1 MRLVLC
7 DDNRLLCEALD
18 SMLQAHGHQVLAIA
32 TSVTD
37 GIAAI
42 AAHEPDACVLELR
55 LTDGTGLNAVRA
67 IRGSHPDVKVV
78 VLSSHDDPAAL
89 AETKKIGVA
98 GFLRKDLKVD
108 TILAALDVIAAGG
121 TTFGPEYSGLANWRT
136 PAPHHKHFLGT
147 LTPREM
153 QVLRRIVAGQSTAQM
168 AREMDVATST
178 LRSYIKNVLAKLGA
192 HSRLEAAAIASR
204 EPGLVYGT
212 QRIPPM
218 PRPRESRPVAAPM
231 NSSRVVGVPAATK
244 TGDRPS
250 GRNDDKDSASWES
263 LSSLPIRSAL
273 SSTHSQSGSKLKA
286 TSRWSA
292 QSG

>member
-7 DDNRLLCEALD
+7 DDNRLLCEAL
-18 SMLQAHGHQVLAIA
+18 SSILQARGHQVLAIA

-37 GIAAI
+37 GIAAV

-55 LTDGTGLNAVRA
+55 LTDGTGLNAARA
-67 IRGSHPDVKVV
+67 IRGSFPDIKIV
-78 VLSSHDDPAAL
+78 VLSSLDDPAML

-121 TTFGPEYSGLANWRT
+121 TTFGPEYSGPASWRT
-136 PAPHHKHFLGT
+136 PAPLHEHLLGT

-168 AREMDVATST
+168 AREMDVATTT

-204 EPGLVYGT
+204 EPGLING
-212 QRIPPM
+212 IPPI
-218 PRPRESRPVAAPM
+218 PRPRGSRPVAAPVHP
-231 NSSRVVGVPAATK
+231 SRVVGVQAGTR
-244 TGDRPS
+244 TGGRPS
-250 GRNDDKDSASWES
+250 DRTDDKGSASWES
-263 LSSLPIRSAL
+263 LSSLPIRNAL
-273 SSTHSQSGSKLKA
+273 SSTHSQSGSTLRA

-292 QSG
+292 QSE